1 MGVASSDPIYPISVA
16 ARLLNVHPRTIRI
29 YEEEG
34 LVKPSRQGSKR
45 YFSNDDIE
53 WIQCLRDLIHDD
65 GISIPGL
72 KKLLDLSPCWEI
84 KSCDPDKRS
93 HCSAYVDR
101 TKPCW
106 ERANT
111 ACAKELKQ
119 CAACEVFMQRMRGAR
134 EKVVEMREVRRGK

>member
-1 MGVASSDPIYPISVA
+1 MYAIRSYY
-16 ARLLNVHPRTIRI
+16 VHPRTIRI

-72 KKLLDLSPCWEI
+72 I
-84 KSCDPDKRS
+84 
-93 HCSAYVDR
+93 V
-101 TKPCW
+101 
-106 ERANT
+106 
-111 ACAKELKQ
+111 
-119 CAACEVFMQRMRGAR
+119 
-134 EKVVEMREVRRGK
+134 

>member
-84 KSCDPDKRS
+84 RNCDPEKRAQ
-93 HCSAYVDR
+93 CSAYVDR

-134 EKVVEMREVRRGK
+134 DKVIELREVRRGK